1 MLTCTITLHCLNEVC
16 DQLAYVLHQVALEL
30 GSYIGYSAIRTA
42 RKLRPGSKLFGID
55 PNETHVRIARAMIE
69 HAGLSDKVEI
79 IQGILETSIPVS
91 AALDAVQYI
100 SLQRL
105 SYSCITLL
113 PLHNLCASGIT
124 QYSSYLPCSGVFL

>member
-1 MLTCTITLHCLNEVC
+1 MLILLSALPKSDVMLERTSTTLHHLPEVC
-16 DQLAYVLHQVALEL
+16 NKLAYVLHQVALEL

-42 RKLRPGSKLFGID
+42 RKLPAGSKLYGID

-91 AALDAVQYI
+91 AAFNSLDNRRSSASAV
-100 SLQRL
+100 
-105 SYSCITLL
+105 
-113 PLHNLCASGIT
+113 PA
-124 QYSSYLPCSGVFL
+124 